1 MGKFLRKAFY
11 YVIFTGKKTSFR
23 RSSSTEN
30 SRLLTNTVL
39 GSFVLQKEKSNK
51 LQNFK
56 KDMCV
61 YMTLKVQLIITFKKG
76 CKSQLKQEKRRKLQL
91 NGSGLLICCYLSESV
106 WQVTLPK
113 EISTFLFLVAVTNT
127 SEFTQQDGRKKRTA
141 KCFCVTN
148 VTGL

>member
-1 MGKFLRKAFY
+1 MGKYLRKAFY

-91 NGSGLLICCYLSESV
+91 NGSGLLICCYLRESV
-106 WQVTLPK
+106 WQVALPK

-127 SEFTQQDGRKKRTA
+127 VRLETDGELI
-141 KCFCVTN
+141 N
-148 VTGL
+148 VWQEE